1 MTDYEW
7 YKSHC
12 ICVVCRREKA
22 APDAYNLRS
31 QSLKGQ
37 SQCVEFYA
45 LALFFCETEKGGD
58 RHGKKAKK
66 R

>member
-22 APDAYNLRS
+22 APVMCP
-31 QSLKGQ
+31 
-37 SQCVEFYA
+37 QCREHDF
-45 LALFFCETEKGGD
+45 
-58 RHGKKAKK
+58 
-66 R
+66 